1 MPKEILTMYN
11 NYNPYITRPNT
22 DDISTLLTVQELA
35 DFLSIGRNRAYELLR
50 TKEICGFRIGSAWKV
65 SKAAV
70 DQYIMKNS
78 GLL

>member
-1 MPKEILTMYN
+1 MYN
-11 NYNPYITRPNT
+11 NHNPYITRPNT

-35 DFLSIGRNRAYELLR
+35 EYLGIGRNRAYELLR
-50 TKEICGFRIGSAWKV
+50 NKEIQGFRIGSAWKV

-78 GLL
+78 GLQ

>member
-1 MPKEILTMYN
+1 MYN

-35 DFLSIGRNRAYELLR
+35 DYLVIGRNRAYELLR
-50 TKEICGFRIGSAWKV
+50 SQEIKGFRIGSAWKV

-78 GLL
+78 GLQ